1 VKIST
6 RILIGVLLSA
16 LVLLAYLTCGFTW
29 VSRAEDGPL
38 WDCHTR
44 GNHVCGSDPV
54 GTRLQ
59 TIAGDQWEV
68 VWDPV
73 RSIFTVEPKS
83 ESALEEVYAR

>member
-1 VKIST
+1 MKTST

-16 LVLLAYLTCGFTW
+16 LVLLACLTSGFTW

-44 GNHVCGSDPV
+44 GNHVCGDPV

-59 TIAGDQWEV
+59 SIAGAEWEV
-68 VWDPV
+68 IWHPV
-73 RSIFTVEPKS
+73 ESVFTVEPKS
-83 ESALEEVYAR
+83 EQALEEVYAR